1 MKDFWPVILITFVGF
16 FALAA
21 MLLIPVWRFLSR
33 EEEAGEAFTQ
43 AVEDDLSGDAADPE
57 PASNPELASNL
68 EPASNLETAS
78 NPDVDQDRVGSAGLS
93 CSKVFSPIPRTSSN
107 SSIEEKDPFAVRN

>member
-33 EEEAGEAFTQ
+33 EEKAGDAFTQ
-43 AVEDDLSGDAADPE
+43 AVADDLVEEAMDPE
-57 PASNPELASNL
+57 SGLNPEK
-68 EPASNLETAS
+68 
-78 NPDVDQDRVGSAGLS
+78 DQDRGGST
-93 CSKVFSPIPRTSSN
+93 V
-107 SSIEEKDPFAVRN
+107 